1 MSIASR
7 IVTQA
12 IGIPNISQLAGL
24 LLVMGQES
32 DTVLS
37 ASPIREFESGDMPL
51 VAADAGK
58 ITAGGTS
65 TRWPHGV

>member
-1 MSIASR
+1 
-7 IVTQA
+7 
-12 IGIPNISQLAGL
+12 
-24 LLVMGQES
+24 MGQES

-65 TRWPHGV
+65 TR